1 MVKQKL
7 VGVVL
12 GVGLLGSTA
21 LAFYFGQRAGAY
33 EEALA
38 EVQARV
44 AEQVP
49 AAAAADPVVAVRPA
63 PVVLAAE
70 SNRPMIATT
79 VATND
84 AVMALRGRVGELEL
98 LLQRS
103 EDTVRRLQGE
113 AQRQRNEQANRPPE
127 GPRSPEQWMEAL
139 RQSDPERYA
148 AMQAEQQQREVARQ
162 EARERLKESLDEK
175 STFLNE
181 VEAEA
186 ATGVEKA
193 AYRRMIGLLAESYA
207 LTEKMRS
214 DLPRGERREIM
225 HTLREKMTV
234 LEPMLETER
243 QKEWLRLGA
252 ELGYD
257 AAGAEKFAA
266 YLSEVVDVTS
276 MENVYDDMRSGA
288 FGRSHWGRQAITSD
302 VPAGAAG
309 R

>member
-1 MVKQKL
+1 
-7 VGVVL
+7 
-12 GVGLLGSTA
+12 LGSTA

-44 AEQVP
+44 AEQAP
-49 AAAAADPVVAVRPA
+49 AAAAADPVVVVKPA
-63 PVVLAAE
+63 PVVLAVE
-70 SNRPMIATT
+70 SNRPVIAAA

-186 ATGVEKA
+186 ATGEEKE
-193 AYRRMIGLLAESYA
+193 AYQKMIGLLAESYN
-207 LTEKMRS
+207 LSEKMRS
-214 DLPRGERREIM
+214 DLPRGERREAM
-225 HTLREKMTV
+225 HALRERMTV
-234 LEPMLETER
+234 LEPMLEAER
-243 QKEWLRLGA
+243 DKEWRRLGS

-257 AAGAEKFAA
+257 EAGAEKFAA
-266 YLSEVVDVTS
+266 YLNEVVDITS
-276 MENVYDDMRSGA
+276 MENVYDDMRNGA